1 MEVIV
6 PIIFVGSDCP
16 HAPRRSVFAEGFPLA
31 AIIFHAEGGELIW
44 QQ

>member
-6 PIIFVGSDCP
+6 PIIFVGFDCP
-16 HAPRRSVFAEGFPLA
+16 CPSAQCVAEGFPSHT
-31 AIIFHAEGGELIW
+31 IFHAEGGEWIW